1 MRDESTHPP
10 QSALPNRGPSGLAR
24 RAESG
29 KPVLF
34 DPYAYE
40 THEDPYPIYRALRD
54 DAPAYVDETRGFWAL
69 SRYADVRCAIDDWHT
84 FSSTGGITLERD
96 AQAVDPMLIE
106 MDPPRHTELRALVS
120 RAFTPKRVADL
131 ADPTRALAQKLLAAC
146 DSEFDA
152 IEDFAGVLP
161 MAVIST
167 MLGIPRADQDEVR
180 GWTDAMLHRE
190 ANSSDI
196 TEAGLAGA
204 TQLYLYLDRL
214 IATRREAPGSDLA
227 SALITASDDAQ
238 SLRPEEVMGFL
249 FLLVIAGN
257 ETTTKLI
264 GNALFWLW
272 KFPDQRDLLLRDQS
286 AIPMA
291 VEEILR
297 YDTSTQSLARLLT
310 CDVQLHGTTL
320 PAGTKGL
327 LLFGSANRDERQWR
341 GADTLDVTRNPAGH
355 LAFGHGI
362 HHCLGAAL
370 ARLETR
376 VALEEVL
383 PQLGRYEID
392 ESAAHR
398 VHSGNVRGFAHL
410 PVIGATA

>member
-1 MRDESTHPP
+1 MTKTF
-10 QSALPNRGPSGLAR
+10 PN
-24 RAESG
+24 
-29 KPVLF
+29 F

-54 DAPAYVDETRGFWAL
+54 DAPAYIDDVRSFWAL
-69 SRYADVRCAIDDWHT
+69 SRHDDVRRALDDWHT

-96 AQAVDPMLIE
+96 AAAVDPMLIE

-131 ADPTRALAQKLLAAC
+131 AVPTRALATELLGAC
-146 DSEFDA
+146 GPEFDA
-152 IEDFAGVLP
+152 IEHFAGVLP

-167 MLGIPRADQDEVR
+167 MLGIPRSDQDEVR

-190 ANSSDI
+190 ADSSDM

-214 IATRREAPGSDLA
+214 IAARRDTPGSDLA
-227 SALITASDDAQ
+227 SALIAASDDAQ

-272 KFPDQRDLLLRDQS
+272 KFPDQRHRLLDDPS

-297 YDTSTQSLARLLT
+297 YDTSTQALARVLT
-310 CDVQLHGTTL
+310 HDVDLHGTTL
-320 PAGTKGL
+320 PAGMKGL
-327 LLFGSANRDERQWR
+327 LLFGSANRDERHWTA
-341 GADTLDVTRNPAGH
+341 ADTLDVTRSPAGH

-376 VALEEVL
+376 VALEEAL
-383 PQLGRYEID
+383 PRFGRYEID
-392 ESAAHR
+392 EPAARR
-398 VHSGNVRGFAHL
+398 VHSGNVRGFAQL
-410 PVIGATA
+410 PVTASR

>member
-1 MRDESTHPP
+1 M
-10 QSALPNRGPSGLAR
+10 
-24 RAESG
+24 SG
-29 KPVLF
+29 KPVF

-54 DAPAYVDETRGFWAL
+54 DAPAYIDGTRGFWAL
-69 SRYADVRCAIDDWHT
+69 SRYEDVRGAIDDWHT

-96 AQAVDPMLIE
+96 AAAVDPMLIE

-131 ADPTRALAQKLLAAC
+131 AAPTRDLAKELIAAC
-146 DSEFDA
+146 DTEFDA

-190 ANSSDI
+190 ADSSDM
-196 TEAGLAGA
+196 TAAGLAGA

-214 IATRREAPGSDLA
+214 VATRRAAPGSDLA

-272 KFPDQRDLLLRDQS
+272 KFPDQRDLLLDEPS
-286 AIPMA
+286 TVPMA

-297 YDTSTQSLARLLT
+297 YDTSTQALARVLT
-310 CDVQLHGTTL
+310 HDVELHDTTL
-320 PAGTKGL
+320 PAGMKGL
-327 LLFGSANRDERQWR
+327 LLFGSANRDERKWAD
-341 GADTLDVTRNPAGH
+341 ADTLDVTRNPAGH

-376 VALEEVL
+376 VALEELL
-383 PQLGRYEID
+383 PWLGRYDID
-392 ESAAHR
+392 EHSARR

-410 PVIGATA
+410 PVIAGNR

>member
-1 MRDESTHPP
+1 MNHP
-10 QSALPNRGPSGLAR
+10 N
-24 RAESG
+24 
-29 KPVLF
+29 F

-40 THEDPYPIYRALRD
+40 THEDPYPIYRMLRD
-54 DAPAYVDETRGFWAL
+54 QAPVYVDERRGFWAL
-69 SRYADVRCAIDDWHT
+69 SRYADVRGAIDDWT
-84 FSSTGGITLERD
+84 TYSSTGGITLERD

-131 ADPTRALAQKLLAAC
+131 ADPTRAVARELLTAC
-146 DSEFDA
+146 GPEFDA
-152 IEDFAGVLP
+152 IEDFAGTLP

-190 ANSSDI
+190 EGSSEI
-196 TEAGLAGA
+196 TAAGLAGA
-204 TQLYLYLDRL
+204 TQLYVYLDRL
-214 IATRREAPGSDLA
+214 VARRRADPGADLT
-227 SALITASDDAQ
+227 SALIAASDDARA
-238 SLRPEEVMGFL
+238 LAANEVMGFL

-264 GNALFWLW
+264 GNALYWLW
-272 KFPDQRDLLLRDQS
+272 RFPDQRSRVLDDPS
-286 AIPMA
+286 IIPMA

-297 YDTSTQSLARLLT
+297 YDTSTQSLARLLMR
-310 CDVQLHGTTL
+310 DVHLHDTTL
-320 PAGTKGL
+320 PAGMKGL
-327 LLFGSANRDERQWR
+327 LLFGSANRDERHWTN
-341 GADTLDVTRNPAGH
+341 ADALELTRNPAGH

-376 VALEEVL
+376 VALEELL
-383 PQLGRYEID
+383 PRLGHYEID
-392 ESAAHR
+392 EATATR
-398 VHSGNVRGFAHL
+398 VHSGNVRGFARL
-410 PVIGATA
+410 PVIAMPS